1 MGNLVFDFQEQYF
14 EEYKTSFLISYN
26 AKMKGSIMVTEEMKE
41 DPNNLISLLNE
52 SYNYVMSID
61 PK

>member
-1 MGNLVFDFQEQYF
+1 
-14 EEYKTSFLISYN
+14 
-26 AKMKGSIMVTEEMKE
+26 MVTEEMKE